1 VLTLD
6 LRPGCFGFALAY
18 RAEAAECISCPFS
31 AECAQISAEQLARRR
46 AELGITPKEPR
57 AQRPPR
63 PRAPVEAHATG
74 VLTEGLPKK
83 VEELI
88 GRIERAGISVT
99 AALAR
104 RENPFPSSPA
114 FLRVTCH
121 LLLHMAAGIDR
132 ATLKIA
138 FVRKLG
144 WSEGTAAAHATQAFQ
159 ALTALGAATEQNGR
173 LTLRTSE

>member
-1 VLTLD
+1 MLTSA
-6 LRPGCFGFALAY
+6 LRPGCFGYALSF
-18 RAEAAECISCPFS
+18 REDAAECISCPFA
-31 AECAQISAEQLARRR
+31 AECQAVGAAQLLRRR
-46 AELGITPKEPR
+46 EELGIKEKPTKPKVVRQPKPP
-57 AQRPPR
+57 AQI
-63 PRAPVEAHATG
+63 HATG

-83 VEELI
+83 VEELL

-104 RENPFPSSPA
+104 GENPFTTSPA

-121 LLLHMAAGIDR
+121 LLLHMRAGIDR
-132 ATLKIA
+132 TTLKTA

-159 ALTALGAATEQNGR
+159 ALTALGAAAESNGR
-173 LTLRTSE
+173 LTLRTL

>member
-1 VLTLD
+1 MLTLT
-6 LRPGCFGFALAY
+6 LRPGCFGFALSY
-18 RAEAAECISCPFS
+18 RAESAECISCPF
-31 AECAQISAEQLARRR
+31 AAHCARVSAEQLARRR
-46 AELGITPKEPR
+46 NELGIKPKEPR
-57 AQRPPR
+57 AVRPAR
-63 PRAPVEAHATG
+63 PQAPTEAHATG

-88 GRIERAGISVT
+88 DRIERAGISVT
-99 AALAR
+99 AALSR
-104 RENPFPSSPA
+104 RENPFTTSPA

-121 LLLHMAAGIDR
+121 LLLHLQAGIDR
-132 ATLKIA
+132 ATLKTA

-173 LTLRTSE
+173 LTLRTEG